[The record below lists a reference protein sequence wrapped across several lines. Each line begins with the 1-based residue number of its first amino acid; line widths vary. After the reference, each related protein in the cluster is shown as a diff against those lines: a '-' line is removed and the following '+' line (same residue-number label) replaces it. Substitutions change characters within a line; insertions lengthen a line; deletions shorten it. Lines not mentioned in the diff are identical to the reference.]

1 MCRFLSQDSFDAIV
15 KVWNIELV
23 NVPTRDNVWA
33 DCFHAIKE
41 FQNKVFLILTR
52 DNVTVSNCARFNT
65 FTFVKN

>member
-1 MCRFLSQDSFDAIV
+1 MCRFLSQDSLDAIV

-33 DCFHAIKE
+33 DCFHTVKE
-41 FQNKVFLILTR
+41 FEKKIFLILTR
-52 DNVTVSNCARFNT
+52 DNVTVSNCAGLNT